1 MVSLPASTSVYS
13 PAAAELADALA
24 ALLEAAALSLLADAL
39 VALLADALPEADA
52 LAEEPPDEH
61 PTRASA
67 ATTMAMAAKIMNF
80 LVFIVIPLPFDLGFP
95 TTRSLR
101 ACAYDSAKRPAMR

>member
-39 VALLADALPEADA
+39 VALLADALALLADALPEADA
-52 LAEEPPDEH
+52 LLEEPPDEH

-80 LVFIVIPLPFDLGFP
+80 LVFIVIPLPFDLGFSHYALL
-95 TTRSLR
+95 TRMCIR
-101 ACAYDSAKRPAMR
+101 